1 MTIEKNDELV
11 CYCIK
16 VTKQTIINSI
26 QKGNTSLLMIKKD
39 TKACTGDRC
48 KELNPTGKCCSG
60 DIKELIQKYSIN
72 ISDDNPSSCCCS

>member
-26 QKGNTSLLMIKKD
+26 QKGNYN
-39 TKACTGDRC
+39 A
-48 KELNPTGKCCSG
+48 LN
-60 DIKELIQKYSIN
+60 I
-72 ISDDNPSSCCCS
+72 